1 VVTPH
6 ASFQNDDDPF
16 APYEVIGELGARPL
30 PVFVARQSA
39 VGAAGGHLVV
49 AERFAGAAKASDT
62 ANASLRRE
70 ARRLTTLANPNLA
83 RIREI
88 GSRGDDLVV
97 FGDFIDGEKLAEMWP
112 ASGAAMPFG
121 AVPLEVAL
129 RVLLDVL
136 TGAGALHGLR
146 DTSQQPMKLTHGELS
161 PSTILLGTDGV
172 ARILHAV
179 ARRAPDVKAPAASVP
194 YLAPEVHAGDA
205 QDARTDVFSVGVL
218 LWEALEGK
226 TLSPAGTEAAGIRVR
241 SGALPAPNAPANAPW
256 AKALVPVAVRALASN
271 PEDRWPTAAAMAG
284 EIRKAA
290 GLKLAA
296 ASAAAAF
303 TRTAF
308 GDHTRERRARWE
320 SASKGLRAA
329 APVAF
334 AAPSGS
340 SRLAAPVPVP
350 AASGPSLITASP
362 ASAPRSMPASAP
374 RSMPASAPAPFSAEL
389 VSTSDLLP
397 DTKPAPAPFS
407 SDLVSKSDWLP
418 DTRRAP
424 VIAVPPAARSE
435 EYSSSVLE
443 SFRPPPPP
451 AAQSLAPAKRPS
463 DAPIDFDSFALPGTP
478 PESGSSA
485 DAPLP
490 LEAPVVF
497 DEAPTSP
504 AREFAY
510 EPAVEAAPIEPVFG
524 NAEVADRRRRL
535 QRRVAI
541 GAGAGFLALAAIVI
555 ALRGTHPAPADIPTS
570 PASAPQAVTTDR
582 PVAAPPPA
590 APAPPSA
597 SVAAPSPPASASAPA
612 TPAPPA
618 KAGAPAAKS
627 KGKGHGGAPRT
638 KSSIVRAAHPKPAG

>member
-39 VGAAGGHLVV
+39 VGAGGGQLVV
-49 AERFAGAAKASDT
+49 AERFAGAAKAGDT
-62 ANASLRRE
+62 AHAGLRRE

-97 FGDFIDGEKLAEMWP
+97 FGDFVDGEKLAEMWP

-121 AVPLEVAL
+121 AIPLEVAL

-179 ARRAPDVKAPAASVP
+179 ARRAPEVKPEAASVP
-194 YLAPEVHAGDA
+194 YLAPEAHAGDG
-205 QDARTDVFSVGVL
+205 QDARTDVFSLGVL

-226 TLSPAGTEAAGIRVR
+226 PLSRAGADAAGIRVR
-241 SGALPAPNAPANAPW
+241 SAALPAPSAPANAPW
-256 AKALVPVAVRALASN
+256 AKALVPVAIRALASN

-303 TRTAF
+303 AKGAF
-308 GDHTRERRARWE
+308 GEHSRSRRARWE
-320 SASKGLRAA
+320 STSKALRAA
-329 APVAF
+329 APVPF

-340 SRLAAPVPVP
+340 SRVAAAPAP

-374 RSMPASAPAPFSAEL
+374 APLSAEL

-397 DTKPAPAPFS
+397 PLSAEQVST
-407 SDLVSKSDWLP
+407 SDLLP
-418 DTRRAP
+418 DLKPAP
-424 VIAVPPAARSE
+424 VIAVPPVARSE
-435 EYSSSVLE
+435 EFSSSVLE

-451 AAQSLAPAKRPS
+451 LAQSVPPRVSAPAPIPS
-463 DAPIDFDSFALPGTP
+463 DAPIDFDSFALPRTP

-497 DEAPTSP
+497 DEAPTVP
-504 AREFAY
+504 AQEFAY
-510 EPAVEAAPIEPVFG
+510 EPAAEGAPIGPVFG
-524 NAEVADRRRRL
+524 NAEVDGRRRRL

-541 GAGAGFLALAAIVI
+541 GAGAGFLALGAIVI
-555 ALRGTHPAPADIPTS
+555 ALRGTHPAPAEI
-570 PASAPQAVTTDR
+570 
-582 PVAAPPPA
+582 PA
-590 APAPPSA
+590 APAAAPQALTADPPVAVPPPAPAPAPASAGSA
-597 SVAAPSPPASASAPA
+597 SAPAAALPSASASAP
-612 TPAPPA
+612 PPA
-618 KAGAPAAKS
+618 KTSAPAAKS
-627 KGKGHGGAPRT
+627 KGKGHGGAPHT
-638 KSSIVRAAHPKPAG
+638 KASTVRPAHPKPAG